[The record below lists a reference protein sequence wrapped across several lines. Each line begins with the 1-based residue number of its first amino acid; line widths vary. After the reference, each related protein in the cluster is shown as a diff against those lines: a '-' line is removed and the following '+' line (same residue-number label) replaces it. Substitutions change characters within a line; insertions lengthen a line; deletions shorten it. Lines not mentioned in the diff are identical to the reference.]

1 MKKIIIK
8 PKATPGKTITIT
20 PRHLP
25 KTLKPSQR
33 RRAV

>member
-1 MKKIIIK
+1 MKTITIRRKN
-8 PKATPGKTITIT
+8 KTITIT
-20 PRHLP
+20 PSKITP